1 MIKCARNCQPAVP
14 GSFLF
19 RVSVD
24 VPLDAVDDHLERDQ
38 VFAALRDD
46 KIRIFLARLILFVL
60 FWVLVCQLV
69 LI

>member
-46 KIRIFLARLILFVL
+46 KIRIFLLGST
-60 FWVLVCQLV
+60 
-69 LI
+69 